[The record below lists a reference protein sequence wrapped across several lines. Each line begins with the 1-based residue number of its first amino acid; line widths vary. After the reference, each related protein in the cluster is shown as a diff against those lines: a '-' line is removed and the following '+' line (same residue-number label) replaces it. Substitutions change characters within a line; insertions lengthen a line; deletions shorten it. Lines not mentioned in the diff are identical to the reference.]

1 MDELRLFCDKFK
13 PHVLSLNETWLD
25 DSFSDVELSLP
36 GYQLMRRDRDRHG
49 GGIAVYIADNL
60 SLNRLDTPADNIEAL
75 WFELSQPNSKKIL
88 FGAIYRPPILD
99 ASTFTDSLEEMLN
112 NYVNGSLETVLLG
125 DFNFDYTSPNAATKN
140 FQRIENLFNLK
151 QLITDPTRITQNS
164 RTLIDLFFTS
174 KPELYVSGVLPI
186 GFPDH
191 SAIFGIRK
199 LHRIPLPPPRI
210 VEARNYK
217 YYDPAL
223 FCEDVNS
230 IPWDILELDQTPNDA
245 WQSFKDLFLT
255 AADEYAPVVTRRVR
269 GRSVPW
275 LTPEI
280 KDLMHQRDHQHK
292 KAMSTNKELH
302 WSNYKRLRNAVNTKM
317 RKEKCCYYSSQLSND
332 QSSKE
337 MWRTVN
343 KILPKQKK
351 SASGGS
357 ETMSAMNFNK
367 FFSSIAKNLCSV
379 FKDHTLPRILAPR
392 VNNDF
397 TLQEVSANFVRHE
410 LSKLKSS
417 KATGLDKIPAK
428 LLKDA
433 SSVIAK
439 PITYLINLTIS
450 SGEIPSQWKEAK
462 VTPIFKAGKKDDE
475 NNYRPI
481 SVLPL
486 VSKVMERAV
495 QVQLLAFFE
504 INKVLSVYQSGFRK
518 KHSTETA
525 VVHLVDHILEHMDKQ
540 QLTGAAFIDLK
551 KAFDLV
557 DHKCLLHKLEHYGV
571 RGHSLGWFRNYL
583 TTRSQRVQYGK
594 ELSSSLPLDFGV
606 PQGSL
611 LGPLLFVIHIND
623 LPQCLLHSSISMYAD
638 DSVIYY
644 SGSEVSNI
652 RENLQEDLNR
662 VEQWL
667 VNSKLI
673 LNQSKTKGLLFG
685 TRQLL
690 QTTPDFVLQIQSKD
704 IERVTKFTYLGTMLD
719 EQLHWK
725 EHIDTTCKK
734 VNKRLGLLARIRSC
748 LTLKAAKCVYN
759 TLIEPILSYTDT
771 TWGELS
777 VGSSKSLQWLQNRAA
792 RIILKRDSSRDTFN
806 VLGWTDLETNRK
818 IHKCVLVC
826 IT

>member
-1 MDELRLFCDKFK
+1 MAGKGRAERIQAAFVHCKYMYRKTPSEDNSVAFMHCKYGSMAGWSRFSRSLIIYLLVGLIAVQFFNNVSKLPMHDRLQILSTSQDLNRSKIDSAPIETKSSSKSSSKMAPTLKLVLAAKLLNITLAANLVLLANDVSSNPGPATSLPFEAKGLRAFHINIRSLRNKMDELRLFCDKFK

-60 SLNRLDTPADNIEAL
+60 SLNRLDTPADK
-75 WFELSQPNSKKIL
+75 LSQQKSKKIH
-88 FGAIYRPPILD
+88 FGAIYRPPNLD
-99 ASTFTDSLEEMLN
+99 ASTFTDRLEEMLN
-112 NYVNGSLETVLLG
+112 NHVNESLETVLLG

-140 FQRIENLFNLK
+140 FQRIANLFNLK

-186 GFPDH
+186 GFSDH

-217 YYDPAL
+217 HYDPAL
-223 FCEDVNS
+223 FCEDLNS
-230 IPWDILELDQTPNDA
+230 IPWDILELDQTANDA

-255 AADEYAPVVTRRVR
+255 AADEHAPLVARRVR

-292 KAMSTNKELH
+292 KVMLTNKVLH
-302 WSNYKRLRNAVNTKM
+302 WSNYKRLRNVVNTKM
-317 RKEKCCYYSSQLSND
+317 RKEKCYYSSQLSND

-337 MWRTVN
+337 MWRTLN

-351 SASGGS
+351 SASRGS
-357 ETMSAMNFNK
+357 ETMSATNFK
-367 FFSSIAKNLCSV
+367 FFLSIAKNLCSV

-397 TLQEVSANFVRHE
+397 TLQEVCTSFVRHE
-410 LSKLKSS
+410 LSNLKSS
-417 KATGLDKIPAK
+417 KATGLDKISAK

-495 QVQLLAFFE
+495 QVQLLAFFDV
-504 INKVLSVYQSGFRK
+504 NKVLSVYQSGFRK

-525 VVHLVDHILEHMDKQ
+525 VVHLVDHILEHMDKK
-540 QLTGAAFIDLK
+540 QLTGAVFIDLK

-557 DHKCLLHKLEHYGV
+557 DHKCLLHKLEHKLA
-571 RGHSLGWFRNYL
+571 RSEFNMERNYHPAFL
-583 TTRSQRVQYGK
+583 STLVFLRVPCWG
-594 ELSSSLPLDFGV
+594 L
-606 PQGSL
+606 
-611 LGPLLFVIHIND
+611 
-623 LPQCLLHSSISMYAD
+623 
-638 DSVIYY
+638 YY
-644 SGSEVSNI
+644 
-652 RENLQEDLNR
+652 L
-662 VEQWL
+662 
-667 VNSKLI
+667 
-673 LNQSKTKGLLFG
+673 
-685 TRQLL
+685 
-690 QTTPDFVLQIQSKD
+690 
-704 IERVTKFTYLGTMLD
+704 
-719 EQLHWK
+719 
-725 EHIDTTCKK
+725 
-734 VNKRLGLLARIRSC
+734 
-748 LTLKAAKCVYN
+748 
-759 TLIEPILSYTDT
+759 
-771 TWGELS
+771 
-777 VGSSKSLQWLQNRAA
+777 
-792 RIILKRDSSRDTFN
+792 
-806 VLGWTDLETNRK
+806 
-818 IHKCVLVC
+818 
-826 IT
+826 